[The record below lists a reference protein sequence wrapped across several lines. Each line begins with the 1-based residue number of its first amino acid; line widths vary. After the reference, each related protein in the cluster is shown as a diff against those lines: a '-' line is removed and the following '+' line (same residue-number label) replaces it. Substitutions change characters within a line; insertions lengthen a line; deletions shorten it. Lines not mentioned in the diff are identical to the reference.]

1 MAQPLFDAIDE
12 IDAAM
17 VPSGDGC
24 RMSVAPLTRREAQAL
39 DKRVRSVSDKFTN
52 TAATLLE
59 LLTQAEH
66 GRIDV
71 ALDAPWT
78 VWLKDAVR
86 VDVSDRGERAK
97 LVKLLNGRT
106 YRLDGEAVSPP

>member
-1 MAQPLFDAIDE
+1 M
-12 IDAAM
+12 
-17 VPSGDGC
+17 SGL
-24 RMSVAPLTRREAQAL
+24 SRREAVAL
-39 DKRVRSVSDKFTN
+39 DKRTRAVSDKLAGSIT
-52 TAATLLE
+52 TLLG
-59 LLTQAEH
+59 LLDDAEH

-86 VDVSDRGERAK
+86 IDVSDRGERAK